1 MYSANI
7 WIVLVYSCTLII
19 QNIVVSSFNITSDV
33 IYCNNTSLY
42 QISVKN
48 QTHTLWYL
56 ISASQHHPPSLILI
70 HTTGE
75 SKVNVDCSKFDDNNT
90 LNYRHS
96 VSVNNS
102 IQSYGLIL
110 HRIIRYRDINDE
122 TIAPDTGSQ
131 TETFLGSNLNWKNS
145 SFKND
150 SNNDQISIEFEATQS
165 LDSHE
170 KINGV
175 IKLNFKVYKTAE
187 PRHKEM
193 YYRIENALSIFI
205 ELILDK
211 VEVINSNDNFS
222 PVLLIFSNHSL
233 MDDSYYWNKTTIQ
246 KYCEDGPLGK
256 IKSPFIQLGLE
267 VSKDN
272 KLIQSTWPNAYL
284 QFPAAYWIDRENTQ
298 AQLVRLGIARPIDHR
313 YVKPKSYHFSLPFAF
328 YGDRF
333 NQIHSQST
341 ENQVAVRELIINL
354 GSPHSKHYYA
364 DTNYSSW
371 IVIAGLGDPD
381 IVPPNDDDDDD
392 DKNNSNKNSIISAFI
407 CGLLIIIGAI
417 SSVSVIRRIQR
428 RHYQRIS
435 ELNSSRNN
443 NNNSNNNEAISS
455 HSRIMVQ
462 ELSSINDNRIV
473 EPYQYEKLISQ
484 PNHELIRNNYHTITN
499 EDNYLPNNN
508 ISNVNWV
515 NAPPPYG
522 SITKDY

>member
-1 MYSANI
+1 MYSVNI
-7 WIVLVYSCTLII
+7 WIVLVYSCSLII
-19 QNIVVSSFNITSDV
+19 QNIVVSSFDITSDV
-33 IYCNNTSLY
+33 IYCNNSSLY

-48 QTHTLWYL
+48 KTHTLWYL

-70 HTTGE
+70 YATEQSG
-75 SKVNVDCSKFDDNNT
+75 VNVDCSKFSNNIPP
-90 LNYRHS
+90 NYRNS

-122 TIAPDTGSQ
+122 TIAPDTGNS
-131 TETFLGSNLNWKNS
+131 TETFLGSNLNWKNT

-150 SNNDQISIEFEATQS
+150 SNDDQISIEFEARQS

-170 KINGV
+170 KIDGV

-187 PRHKEM
+187 PPHKEM

-246 KYCEDGPLGK
+246 RSCEDGPLGK

-272 KLIQSTWPNAYL
+272 KLIQSTRPNAYL
-284 QFPAAYWIDRENTQ
+284 QFPAAYWIDRQNTH
-298 AQLVRLGIARPIDHR
+298 AQLVRLGLARPIDHR
-313 YVKPKSYHFSLPFAF
+313 YVKQKSYHFSLPYAL

-364 DTNYSSW
+364 DTNYSS
-371 IVIAGLGDPD
+371 
-381 IVPPNDDDDDD
+381 
-392 DKNNSNKNSIISAFI
+392 
-407 CGLLIIIGAI
+407 
-417 SSVSVIRRIQR
+417 
-428 RHYQRIS
+428 
-435 ELNSSRNN
+435 
-443 NNNSNNNEAISS
+443 
-455 HSRIMVQ
+455 
-462 ELSSINDNRIV
+462 
-473 EPYQYEKLISQ
+473 
-484 PNHELIRNNYHTITN
+484 
-499 EDNYLPNNN
+499 
-508 ISNVNWV
+508 
-515 NAPPPYG
+515 
-522 SITKDY
+522 